1 MVARGPGAA
10 GLPALLYS
18 TAMLARFVR
27 LALLAELAAWA
38 ALGAWLGG
46 TALQVAAGALAG
58 ASLVRLAIVGA
69 SFGLSWLWRS
79 PRAKE
84 ERLGAGAAI
93 ALVAAEWWAMLA
105 NNFAW
110 LPFENAVLRRD
121 PPPAPLERL
130 PVILVH
136 GYFSNRGTLC
146 GLARGL
152 ERAGAGPV
160 FVPTLPA
167 IVAPIEAFA
176 EHLGRVVRE
185 VTDASG
191 QGRAILVCHS
201 MGGLITRTYLR
212 KRGPERIAGIV
223 TLGSPHHG
231 SALAALGAGHN
242 GRQMRPGSEFLRGLA
257 ESESAAPPAVPAL
270 SVYTVH
276 DNLVAPQ
283 DSSRLAW
290 ARNVRLAGVGHLA
303 MLADGRVHRAVADE
317 IARLRSGAAS

>member
-18 TAMLARFVR
+18 SAMLARFVR

-38 ALGAWLGG
+38 ALGAWLGAG
-46 TALQVAAGALAG
+46 PLAIAALVVGGALA
-58 ASLVRLAIVGA
+58 ARLLLVVVTFCLA
-69 SFGLSWLWRS
+69 WLARS
-79 PRAKE
+79 PRE
-84 ERLGAGAAI
+84 PGERIGPAATIGLLAG
-93 ALVAAEWWAMLA
+93 EWRAMLA
-105 NNFAW
+105 NNFAG
-110 LPFENAVLRRD
+110 LPFERAFLRTD
-121 PPPAPLERL
+121 PPLAPQAQL

-136 GYFSNRGTLC
+136 GYFSNRGTLAA
-146 GLARGL
+146 LARAL
-152 ERAGAGPV
+152 DREAGPV
-160 FVPTLPA
+160 FVPSLPEV
-167 IVAPIEAFA
+167 VAPIEAFA
-176 EHLGRVVRE
+176 GHLERIVRE
-185 VTDASG
+185 VTEATG
-191 QGRAILVCHS
+191 QPGAILVCHS

-212 KRGPERIAGIV
+212 KQGPGRITGIV

-242 GRQMRPGSEFLRGLA
+242 GRQMRPGSEFLRDLA